1 VPGGGSL
8 LLEVGE
14 ICEECGKHGEVVLVA
29 EMWLAAAEH
38 AMMMLPCQLKA
49 AQQHSQVRR

>member
-8 LLEVGE
+8 LLGVGE
-14 ICEECGKHGEVVLVA
+14 ICEECEKHGEVVLVA